1 MLSATTIII
10 KESKFFLEL
19 PSRREKMLKKK
30 VSYSV
35 LMAIFATSSLFPLN
49 LSAAE
54 EEYDESHQ
62 QTGQTNQRIPLEDV
76 QRFSNAISEI
86 KKYYVKP
93 ISDKELFDNAI
104 RGMLSG
110 LDPHS
115 SYLDENEFK
124 ELQTATNGEFG
135 GLGIEVTME
144 DGVVKVIT
152 PLVDTPA
159 YKAGIKSGDYIVKL
173 GSKSVQG
180 LELKDAV
187 ELMRGKPGSPIDLTI
202 VRKGTEK
209 PLKFT
214 LMREK
219 IMIQSVKSKLLDKQY
234 GYIRLTQFQAQTD
247 KDMEKAV
254 ADLKKQA
261 GGELKGLVLDL
272 RNNPG
277 GLLDSAIQISDA
289 FLDNSKKGKPEIVV
303 YTQGRLPGSKFTA
316 VAKPSDI
323 LHHAPMVVLI
333 NSGSASASEIVAG
346 ALKDNKRAIIVG
358 TRSFGKGSVQ
368 TVLPLDSKRGIKLTT
383 ALYYTPSGTSI
394 QAKGIT
400 PDIIVEEIAIPKG
413 ISNKGNEIDL
423 SEADLSGHFANQND
437 TENPLAVK
445 QSLKDKQTLM
455 QEDYQLYAAL
465 TILEGLA
472 VAQR

>member
-1 MLSATTIII
+1 MFNKKLSCSALITLFAAASLVPLKILAEPETTQ
-10 KESKFFLEL
+10 
-19 PSRREKMLKKK
+19 
-30 VSYSV
+30 
-35 LMAIFATSSLFPLN
+35 N
-49 LSAAE
+49 
-54 EEYDESHQ
+54 
-62 QTGQTNQRIPLEDV
+62 NQRIPMEDV

-115 SYLDENEFK
+115 SYLDENDFK

-144 DGVVKVIT
+144 EGVVKVVT

-159 YKAGIKSGDYIVKL
+159 FKAGIKTGDYIIKL
-173 GSKSVQG
+173 GPKSVQG

-187 ELMRGKPGSPIDLTI
+187 DLMRGKPGSTIDLTI
-202 VRKGTEK
+202 LRKGVDK

-214 LMREK
+214 LVREK
-219 IMIQSVKSKLLDKQY
+219 IQIKSVKSKLLDNQY

-247 KDMEKAV
+247 KDMELAITQ
-254 ADLKKQA
+254 LKQQA
-261 GGELKGLVLDL
+261 GGQLKGLVLDL

-289 FLDNSKKGKPEIVV
+289 FLDLDKKGKPEMIV

-316 VAKPSDI
+316 MANPGDI
-323 LHHAPMVVLI
+323 IDRAPMVVLI
-333 NSGSASASEIVAG
+333 NNGSASASEIVAG
-346 ALKDNKRAIIVG
+346 ALKDNKRAIILG

-383 ALYYTPSGTSI
+383 ALYFTPAGTSI

-400 PDIIVEEIAIPKG
+400 PDIVVEEIAIPKPGESKDNFAG
-413 ISNKGNEIDL
+413 IT
-423 SEADLSGHFANQND
+423 EADLSGHFSNQDKAQDAATKQPKND
-437 TENPLAVK
+437 DQGL
-445 QSLKDKQTLM
+445 LH
-455 QEDYQLYAAL
+455 EDYQLYAAL